1 MLSARQLLA
10 VWDQSLAE
18 PLPGR
23 AVIVLAGLLD
33 EDPAECAELD
43 VGSRDVLLGRFLH
56 ELIGPTVFAAARCA
70 ECSELLDVPVDLVS
84 FGALPV
90 HPAGQEFSVQVDG
103 ATVQYRLPT
112 TADISAVAGL
122 PGGQARTA
130 LLARCL
136 AEPGRPLAAEPAAD
150 LVAADL
156 VAAVEQAME
165 DAAPA
170 GAVDLLVHCPECGHD
185 NTAVLDIPVLLWA
198 ELEARAVA
206 VLRDVHALAV
216 AYGWTE
222 DAVLSLTPSRRA
234 AYLALADTRPT

>member
-18 PLPGR
+18 SPPRR
-23 AVIVLAGLLD
+23 AAAVLAGLLD
-33 EDPAECAELD
+33 EDPTGCAGLD
-43 VGSRDVLLGRFLH
+43 VGSRDVLLGRFLR
-56 ELIGPTVFAAARCA
+56 ELVGPTVLAAARCA
-70 ECSELLDVPVDLVS
+70 GCGELLDVPVDLAA

-90 HPAGQEFSVQVDG
+90 HPAGQEFSVQVDD
-103 ATVQYRLPT
+103 AIIQYRLPT
-112 TADISAVAGL
+112 TADVSAVAGL
-122 PGGQARTA
+122 PGNQARAA

-136 AEPGRPLAAEPAAD
+136 AEPGQLQAAE
-150 LVAADL
+150 L

-165 DAAPA
+165 DVAPG
-170 GAVDLLVHCPECGHD
+170 GAVDLLLHCPECGHD
-185 NTAVLDIPVLLWA
+185 NTTALDVPELLWA

-206 VLRDVHALAV
+206 VLRDVHALAM

-234 AYLALADTRPT
+234 AYLALADMSQT

>member
-18 PLPGR
+18 PLPTR
-23 AVIVLAGLLD
+23 AVVVLAGLLD
-33 EDPAECAELD
+33 EDPAQCAGLD

-56 ELIGPTVFAAARCA
+56 ELVGPTAFAAARCA
-70 ECSELLDVPVDLVS
+70 GCGELLDVPVDLVT

-103 ATVQYRLPT
+103 AIVRYRLPT

-136 AEPGRPLAAEPAAD
+136 AEPGQPRAAEQ
-150 LVAADL
+150 AADL

-165 DAAPA
+165 DAAPG

-198 ELEARAVA
+198 ELEARAIA

-222 DAVLSLTPSRRA
+222 DAVLSLAPSRRA
-234 AYLALADTRPT
+234 AYLALADTRPA